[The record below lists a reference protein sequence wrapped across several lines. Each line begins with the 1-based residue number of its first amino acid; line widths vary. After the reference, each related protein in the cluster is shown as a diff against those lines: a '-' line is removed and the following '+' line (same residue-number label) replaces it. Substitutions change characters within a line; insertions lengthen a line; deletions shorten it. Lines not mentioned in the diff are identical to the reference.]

1 MFKNPREKRTT
12 KLKMSTR
19 IGALLLA
26 AVLAAACGEG
36 SEPSQSQDDPGSSAA
51 GENGSSS
58 NNGDPEQD
66 GQGGGK
72 KKNKHNEHEG
82 SGNGGGEDDPE
93 KVPEGAIVVK
103 VKGGKVSGV
112 EDTVEVALGDEVILV
127 VSSDK
132 ADEVHVHGY
141 DETDDVSPKERAEIE
156 FTADIPGVFE
166 VELEEA
172 TQLLFE
178 LQVQ

>member
-1 MFKNPREKRTT
+1 M
-12 KLKMSTR
+12 KMTLR
-19 IGALLLA
+19 LGALLLV
-26 AVLAAACGEG
+26 AVLTAACGGG
-36 SEPSQSQDDPGSSAA
+36 SEPSQSQDDPGSTAA
-51 GENGSSS
+51 GDNGSGS

-112 EDTVEVALGDEVILV
+112 EDTVEVTLGDEVILV

-132 ADEVHVHGY
+132 TDEVHVHGY
-141 DETDDVSPKERAEIE
+141 DETDDVSPKKRAEIE

>member
-1 MFKNPREKRTT
+1 MKITMRV
-12 KLKMSTR
+12 
-19 IGALLLA
+19 GALVLVA
-26 AVLAAACGEG
+26 AVTAACGGG
-36 SEPSQSQDDPGSSAA
+36 SEPSQSEDDAGSTAA
-51 GENGSSS
+51 GDNGSGSDDGS
-58 NNGDPEQD
+58 QQG
-66 GQGGGK
+66 GQGEGEK
-72 KKNKHNEHEG
+72 KDNHPGHEG
-82 SGNGGGEDDPE
+82 SGNGGGGKDDPE
-93 KVPEGAIVVK
+93 KVPEGAIVVE

-112 EDTVEVALGDEVILV
+112 ADTVEVAVGDEVILV

-141 DETDDVSPKERAEIE
+141 DETDDVSPKERAELE

-172 TQLLFE
+172 VLPLFE

>member
-1 MFKNPREKRTT
+1 M
-12 KLKMSTR
+12 KMTLR
-19 IGALLLA
+19 LGALLLV
-26 AVLAAACGEG
+26 AVLTAACGGG
-36 SEPSQSQDDPGSSAA
+36 SEPSQSQDDPGSTAA
-51 GENGSSS
+51 GDNGSGS

-72 KKNKHNEHEG
+72 KNKHKEHQG
-82 SGNGGGEDDPE
+82 SGNGGGDKDDPE

-112 EDTVEVALGDEVILV
+112 EDTVEVALGDDVVLV

>member
-1 MFKNPREKRTT
+1 MATRSRTDKVGGRRKTSTKRTRVPAT
-12 KLKMSTR
+12 
-19 IGALLLA
+19 
-26 AVLAAACGEG
+26 
-36 SEPSQSQDDPGSSAA
+36 A
-51 GENGSSS
+51 GETRTIPRKCPKAPS
-58 NNGDPEQD
+58 
-66 GQGGGK
+66 
-72 KKNKHNEHEG
+72 
-82 SGNGGGEDDPE
+82 
-93 KVPEGAIVVK
+93 VVK

-112 EDTVEVALGDEVILV
+112 EDTVEVTLGDEVILV

-166 VELEEA
+166 VELEDA

>member
-1 MFKNPREKRTT
+1 MKITMRV
-12 KLKMSTR
+12 
-19 IGALLLA
+19 GALVLVA
-26 AVLAAACGEG
+26 AVTAACGGG
-36 SEPSQSQDDPGSSAA
+36 SEPSQSEDDAGSTAA
-51 GENGSSS
+51 GDNGSGSDDGS
-58 NNGDPEQD
+58 QQG
-66 GQGGGK
+66 GQGEGEK
-72 KKNKHNEHEG
+72 KDNHHGHEG
-82 SGNGGGEDDPE
+82 SGNGRGGKDDPE
-93 KVPEGAIVVK
+93 KVPEGAIVVE

-112 EDTVEVALGDEVILV
+112 ADTVEVAVGDEVILV

-141 DETDDVSPKERAEIE
+141 DETDDVSPKERAELE

-172 TQLLFE
+172 VLPLFE

>member
-1 MFKNPREKRTT
+1 M
-12 KLKMSTR
+12 KMTMR

-26 AVLAAACGEG
+26 AALAAACGGG
-36 SEPSQSQDDPGSSAA
+36 SEPSQSEDDSGSTAV
-51 GENGSSS
+51 GGNGSGS
-58 NNGDPEQD
+58 NKNDSQKNGQD
-66 GQGGGK
+66 GEK
-72 KKNKHNEHEG
+72 RKNKHDEHGG
-82 SGNGGGEDDPE
+82 SGSDGGVKDDE
-93 KVPEGAIVVK
+93 KVPEGAIVVE

-112 EDTVEVALGDEVILV
+112 EDTVEVAVGDEVILV

-132 ADEVHVHGY
+132 PDEVHVHGY
-141 DETDDVSPKERAEIE
+141 DETDDVGPKERAEIE

-172 TQLLFE
+172 AQLLFE

>member
-1 MFKNPREKRTT
+1 M
-12 KLKMSTR
+12 KMTLR
-19 IGALLLA
+19 LGALLLM
-26 AVLAAACGEG
+26 AVLTAACGGG
-36 SEPSQSQDDPGSSAA
+36 SEPSQSQDDPGSTAA
-51 GENGSSS
+51 GNNGSGS

-72 KKNKHNEHEG
+72 KKDKHKEDEG
-82 SGNGGGEDDPE
+82 SGNGGGDKVDPE

-103 VKGGKVSGV
+103 VKGEKVSGV
-112 EDTVEVALGDEVILV
+112 EDTVEVALGDKVILV

-132 ADEVHVHGY
+132 ADHVHVHGY